1 MAKLVTK
8 FKYYKPTEKRKIGG
22 LVKYIATRDGVEFC
36 DESKQFVPTTKKQK
50 KLIEDILEQFPGS
63 VQMLEYDDYI
73 TNPTVKNA
81 SEFITRALEDNAPSV
96 MNNTTYAD
104 YIATRPRVEKH
115 GSHGLFTDDDTE
127 IILSKVSEEMNQ
139 HTGNFWTMIVSL
151 RREDAERLGYNNATQ
166 WKDTLRKHT
175 AELSVALKIPM
186 SELKWYAAFHNE
198 SHHPHIH
205 LIAYSETP
213 GIGYLTK
220 KGVHDMRSALGQDI
234 FKDDLQHVYREQTER
249 RNRLKKDWKDLL
261 EDIMKRI
268 DAGTYDN
275 HVLEQKLIEL
285 SIRLSNTKAKKVYG
299 YLQKDVKELIDSIV
313 DELAKDERIAEL
325 YDLWYEK
332 KYEILKTYTSELPPK
347 IPLSENKEF
356 KNIKN
361 EIIREAMRIHSEGG
375 DTFRVEPPKKSHDAG
390 GGSSHSQHNH
400 SHRTNK
406 VSAVAVTRLF
416 RSLATLFQDKIGGDG
431 EKNLPVIDKRQK
443 CEIEEKRNA
452 EIALI

>member
-1 MAKLVTK
+1 M
-8 FKYYKPTEKRKIGG
+8 
-22 LVKYIATRDGVEFC
+22 KYIATRDGVEFC
-36 DESKQFVPTTKKQK
+36 DESKQFAPTTMNQR
-50 KLIEDILEQFPGS
+50 KLIEDILKQFPDS

-73 TNPTVKNA
+73 ANPTVKNA
-81 SEFITRALEDNAPSV
+81 SEFIARAFEDNAPSV
-96 MNNTTYAD
+96 INNTTYAD

-151 RREDAERLGYNNATQ
+151 RREDAERLGYNNAAQ
-166 WKDTLRKHT
+166 WKDTFRKHT
-175 AELSVALKIPM
+175 AELSEALKIPL

-220 KGVHDMRSALGQDI
+220 KGVYKMRSALGQDI

-261 EDIMKRI
+261 EDIMKQI
-268 DAGTYDN
+268 ENGTYDN
-275 HVLEQKLIEL
+275 PILEQKLTEL
-285 SIRLSNTKAKKVYG
+285 SVRLSNTKAKKVYG
-299 YLQKDVKELIDSIV
+299 YLQKDVKKLIDSIV
-313 DELAKDERIAEL
+313 DELAMDERIAEL

-332 KYEILKTYTSELPPK
+332 KHEILKTYTSELPPK
-347 IPLSENKEF
+347 IPLSANKEF
-356 KNIKN
+356 KSIKN
-361 EIIREAMRIHSEGG
+361 EIIREAMRIHSEEGG
-375 DTFRVEPPKKSHDAG
+375 AVHIDPPKKIRDGS
-390 GGSSHSQHNH
+390 GGSSQSQHNC

-406 VSAVAVTRLF
+406 VSTVAVMRLF
-416 RSLATLFQDKIGGDG
+416 RSLATLFQDKIGGGG
-431 EKNLPVIDKRQK
+431 EKNLPVIDRRQK
-443 CEIEEKRNA
+443 REIEEKRNA
-452 EIALI
+452 EMSFT

>member
-8 FKYYKPTEKRKIGG
+8 FRYYKPAEKRKIGG
-22 LVKYIATRDGVEFC
+22 LMKYIATRDGVEFC
-36 DESKQFVPTTKKQK
+36 DESKQFAPTTKNQR
-50 KLIEDILEQFPGS
+50 KLIEDILKQFPDS

-73 TNPTVKNA
+73 ANPTVKNA
-81 SEFITRALEDNAPSV
+81 SEFIARVLEDNAPSV

-104 YIATRPRVEKH
+104 YIATRPRVEKY

-151 RREDAERLGYNNATQ
+151 RREDAERLGYNNAAQ

-175 AELSVALKIPM
+175 AELSEALKIPL

-205 LIAYSETP
+205 LIAYSKTP
-213 GIGYLTK
+213 GIGYLTQ

-249 RNRLKKDWKDLL
+249 RNRLKKDWKSML

-268 DAGTYDN
+268 EDGTYDN
-275 HVLEQKLIEL
+275 PILEQKLIEL
-285 SIRLSNTKAKKVYG
+285 SVRLSNTKAKKAYG

-356 KNIKN
+356 KSIKN
-361 EIIREAMRIHSEGG
+361 EIVHEAMRIHSEGG
-375 DTFRVEPPKKSHDAG
+375 DTFRIEPPKKSCDGG
-390 GGSSHSQHNH
+390 GGSSHTQHNH
-400 SHRTNK
+400 SHRMNK

-416 RSLATLFQDKIGGDG
+416 RSLATLFQDKIGGGG
-431 EKNLPVIDKRQK
+431 EKNLPVIDRRQK
-443 CEIEEKRNA
+443 REIEEKRNA
-452 EIALI
+452 EISMV